1 MRVIKIL
8 NYLWNYFYSFSLI
21 VLPILVCLVIFVNS
35 CLLWKLMSVN
45 HQGLGLSNFL
55 QGRPTLLLPTALRAP
70 LMQAYMR
77 RKHKLSRPLMWS
89 KFGQNLSEVLY
100 ILVILKLWIFFPIF
114 YHLHSTY
121 KQQLS
126 QSHLGVEDKNWSDFG
141 FPYLKDIFW
150 AYINKIINIQRNK
163 W

>member
-1 MRVIKIL
+1 M

-21 VLPILVCLVIFVNS
+21 VLPILVCYVCV
-35 CLLWKLMSVN
+35 
-45 HQGLGLSNFL
+45 FL
-55 QGRPTLLLPTALRAP
+55 FTLKTYVCESSRPRIKSFSPGKTYIASANCLRAP
-70 LMQAYMR
+70 LMHAYMK

-89 KFGQNLSEVLY
+89 KFGQNLSGVLY
-100 ILVILKLWIFFPIF
+100 ILVILKLWIFFPIY

-126 QSHLGVEDKNWSDFG
+126 QSHLGVEDKNCFNFG

-150 AYINKIINIQRNK
+150 PYIN
-163 W
+163 